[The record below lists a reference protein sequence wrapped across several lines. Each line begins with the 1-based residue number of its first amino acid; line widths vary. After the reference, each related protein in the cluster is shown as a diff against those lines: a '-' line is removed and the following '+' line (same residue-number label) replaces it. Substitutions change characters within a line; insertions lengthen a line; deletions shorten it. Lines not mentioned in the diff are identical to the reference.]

1 MAARFPRR
9 PRNLRCRPSLLP
21 RHICLRQ
28 VPIVT
33 LLSVTIQKNEKLMSE
48 TLDINRSE
56 EIRAGVIPEVR
67 SVDHI
72 GRALGGLFALI
83 RFPVSEVER
92 VQGVSLRD
100 TDVPN
105 LRASPLTREEFR
117 AMALGDLVQ
126 HPRVNK
132 NPGHLLLRTLQIL
145 NHTYR

>member
-1 MAARFPRR
+1 
-9 PRNLRCRPSLLP
+9 
-21 RHICLRQ
+21 
-28 VPIVT
+28 
-33 LLSVTIQKNEKLMSE
+33 MSE

-145 NHTYR
+145 KPYLPIISPTSLGLLLQVEVLSIHFFGTQLLRQPPEALLGGG